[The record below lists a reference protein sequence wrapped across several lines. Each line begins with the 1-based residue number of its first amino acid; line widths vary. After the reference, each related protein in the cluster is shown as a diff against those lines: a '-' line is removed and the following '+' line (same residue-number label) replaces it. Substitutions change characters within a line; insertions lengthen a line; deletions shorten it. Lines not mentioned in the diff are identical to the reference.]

1 MSHDGT
7 KISHEGHEGHEGI
20 IKKGFVFF
28 VAKTIVTF
36 VADFSEAGVR

>member
-1 MSHDGT
+1 VF
-7 KISHEGHEGHEGI
+7 
-20 IKKGFVFF
+20 FVFF